1 MNILNSIFMIGGNL
15 RQAIYGVLAG
25 LLLCPGLLSAAE
37 VTGTVTAVNGKTVV
51 IDLAPGQF
59 APGIGD
65 RAEITFK
72 VGEKKFM
79 VGDWQVIRV
88 SGRTV
93 YAEETAAKLPVDT
106 GMQATIFTGT
116 ARRAVVNQQTTTAS
130 QPARD
135 PELFWRD
142 QEAANPQS
150 AQTAQTAD
158 PTDEL
163 FWLRPGY
170 RHGQTPTATTQPP
183 VRASAPAPAQ
193 PRARPAPAPARMAP
207 AVAATPGA
215 IQTISTSDYDMIWND
230 SGSGAM
236 VDFATFRPV
245 GPAGYYPLGD
255 VAQSGPW
262 SGARYGAP
270 AFTTLMV
277 KDGTAPVVKPV
288 DYRLTWSSR
297 GSGSNLPF
305 STWEP
310 IPPAGYQCLGDV
322 GSNSLDGKPPLDAVR
337 CVPVSCVVETGLGR
351 KIWDDSGSGAVRDF
365 SAWSVPETNTYIGVA
380 AHARPRN
387 TVFTLSQSCL

>member
-1 MNILNSIFMIGGNL
+1 MNTLNSIFTIGAKL
-15 RQAIYGVLAG
+15 KLALCGVLTV
-25 LLLCPGLLSAAE
+25 LLFCPGLISAAE
-37 VTGTVTAVNGKTVV
+37 VTGTVSSVNGKTVV
-51 IDLAPGQF
+51 IDMAPGQLS
-59 APGIGD
+59 PGIGD
-65 RAEITFK
+65 RVEISFK

-106 GMQATIFTGT
+106 GMQATVFTGA
-116 ARRAVVNQQTTTAS
+116 ARRAAGNQQTTTAS
-130 QPARD
+130 QPARNS
-135 PELFWRD
+135 ELFWRD
-142 QEAANPQS
+142 QGAANAPP

-163 FWLRPGY
+163 FWLQPGY
-170 RHGQTPTATTQPP
+170 RPGQAPITATQPP
-183 VRASAPAPAQ
+183 VRASAAAQ
-193 PRARPAPAPARMAP
+193 PRTQPAPARA
-207 AVAATPGA
+207 AHTVAAQPGA
-215 IQTISTSDYDMIWND
+215 IQTISASDYDMIWND

-270 AFTTLMV
+270 TFTTLMV
-277 KDGTAPVVKPV
+277 KDGTVPLAQPV

-297 GSGSNLPF
+297 GSDSNLPF

-322 GSNSLDGKPPLDAVR
+322 GSNSLDGKPSLDAVR
-337 CVPVSCVVETGLGR
+337 CVPESCVVQTGLGR

-387 TVFTLSQSCL
+387 TVYTLSQSCL